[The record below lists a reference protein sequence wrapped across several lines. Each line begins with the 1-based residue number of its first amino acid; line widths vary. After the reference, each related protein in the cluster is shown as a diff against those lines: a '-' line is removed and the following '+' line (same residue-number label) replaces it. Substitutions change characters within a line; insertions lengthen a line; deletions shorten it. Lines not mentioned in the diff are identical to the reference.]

1 MPDMV
6 MLPQITLLS
15 SSKHRL
21 AVQKRAFEVLLAI
34 YKQLYEGVHNPAN
47 QYQNPESILNRTPE
61 ELKKMLDC

>member
-6 MLPQITLLS
+6 ILPQITLLS

-21 AVQKRAFEVLLAI
+21 SVQKRAFEVLLAI
-34 YKQLYEGVHNPAN
+34 YNQLYEGVHNPVN

-61 ELKKMLDC
+61 DLKKMLNC